1 MKKHA
6 RIPYVVYDLVSK
18 NLPGKG
24 MGYALKEAIQAFVTH
39 HGLEASVTLPEITTD
54 HCRVRFAIFDNGNS
68 DLNMRALREHVENSG
83 RMPSKADKRP
93 TFSIKPVS
101 PIEYVPESLQTTV
114 EREQPPT
121 RSEEQWGRTLGAKE
135 DVIKRL
141 EGGLAERQHVISRLT
156 NANKDLEKRLAQSTQ
171 VTFDTPL
178 SAILQGY
185 VRGKAEI
192 LLQAFA
198 DYRTLA
204 ENDDLE
210 IFGVYAASGES
221 PTFAKYVHD
230 VSGLKFETDDEART
244 WIEEMKMVGTWRDS
258 PRAKKLLE
266 ERTKAESDV
275 GVIEEA
281 RNRGASPAMLKA
293 MEGALR
299 ERTPAKI
306 ERQIKALESQ
316 FAREKT
322 AYEGV
327 GDVVKRYA
335 ALEEVWLRVAER
347 REQKADFPVIVH
359 VNTGEQPSLAIHTLS
374 LDVEGPLHRHL
385 RDVITSVI
393 PTPSK
398 RVAYAATATID
409 NNNVARIKIEP
420 TVKMN
425 ARRQSEHYK
434 EMGDLLSTKLSEDQL
449 LNMLGIKTRV
459 LYVAE
464 SV

>member
-1 MKKHA
+1 MI
-6 RIPYVVYDLVSK
+6 R
-18 NLPGKG
+18 
-24 MGYALKEAIQAFVTH
+24 
-39 HGLEASVTLPEITTD
+39 
-54 HCRVRFAIFDNGNS
+54 
-68 DLNMRALREHVENSG
+68 
-83 RMPSKADKRP
+83 
-93 TFSIKPVS
+93 
-101 PIEYVPESLQTTV
+101 
-114 EREQPPT
+114 
-121 RSEEQWGRTLGAKE
+121 
-135 DVIKRL
+135 RL

-156 NANKDLEKRLAQSTQ
+156 NINKDLERRLAESTQ
-171 VTFDTPL
+171 VTVDTPL
-178 SAILQGY
+178 SAILLGY

-198 DYRTLA
+198 DYKTLA

-210 IFGVYAASGES
+210 IFGVYATSGES

-230 VSGLKFETDDEART
+230 VSSLKFETDDEART
-244 WIEEMKMVGTWRDS
+244 WIEEMKTAGTWSDS

-266 ERTKAESDV
+266 ERTRAESDAQ
-275 GVIEEA
+275 VIEEA
-281 RNRGASPAMLKA
+281 KKKGASQAMLKA
-293 MEGALR
+293 MEGAIK
-299 ERTPAKI
+299 ERTPSKI
-306 ERQIKALESQ
+306 EKEIRAFEDR

-322 AYEGV
+322 AYAGV
-327 GDVVKRYA
+327 ADIERRYT

-347 REQKADFPVIVH
+347 REQRADFPVIVH

-385 RDVITSVI
+385 REVITSVI

-398 RVAYAATATID
+398 RVAYRTTASID
-409 NNNVARIKIEP
+409 ESNVARIKIEP

-449 LNMLGIKTRV
+449 LNMLGIKTHV
-459 LYVAE
+459 LYFAE